1 MPPAMHAIPT
11 RRLDLVPATLALVE
25 ADLRAPGALARL
37 LGAEVP
43 AGWPPGEY
51 DRSAM
56 EFFRDRLSENP
67 EAVGWYGWYAVL
79 RPVEPRG
86 SVLVGS
92 GGYLGPPDAG
102 GVVEIGFSIVPEY
115 RALGFASEI
124 VQALV
129 ARAFSKPEVE
139 RVVAHTTPAN
149 LGSIGVLRR
158 CGFGLVGQGRD
169 HGTVRYA
176 ATRPTT

>member
-1 MPPAMHAIPT
+1 MQTIRT

-25 ADLRAPGALARL
+25 ADLRSPEALARL

-67 EAVGWYGWYAVL
+67 DAVGWYGWYAVR
-79 RPVEPRG
+79 RPVELCGP
-86 SVLVGS
+86 VLVGS
-92 GGYLGPPDAG
+92 GGYLGPPDAD
-102 GVVEIGFSIVPEY
+102 GVAEIGFSIVPEY
-115 RALGFASEI
+115 RALGLASEI

-129 ARAFSKPEVE
+129 ARAFSMPEVD
-139 RVVAHTTPAN
+139 RVIAHTTPAN

-158 CGFGLVGQGRD
+158 CGFGLVGQGSE
-169 HGTVRYA
+169 HGTVRFA